1 MKTENKF
8 HNKLAW
14 PIFFISMSLAGVL
27 KPGVVSPG
35 NREEVGSFA
44 PTCFASIESG
54 SGVYLKNL
62 TRISQCQTVRAK

>member
-1 MKTENKF
+1 MKTKTQF
-8 HNKLAW
+8 HKELAW

-54 SGVYLKNL
+54 SGVYLQDLNDIYHNVL
-62 TRISQCQTVRAK
+62 FI